1 MLAHESRTR
10 ATEQTG
16 ALWRMASTRLPTQW
30 GVFEAMGFERDM
42 GTGAPTVETA
52 LVLVL
57 GDLHHGVP
65 LLRVHSQCV
74 TGETFGS
81 LRCDCGGQLTLAL
94 QAICLLYTS
103 PSPRDGLLSR
113 MPSSA

>member
-1 MLAHESRTR
+1 MLAHESKTS

-30 GVFEAMGFERDM
+30 GVFEAMGFERDVR
-42 GTGAPTVETA
+42 TGGPAVETA
-52 LVLVL
+52 LALVL

-74 TGETFGS
+74 TGERFGWVG
-81 LRCDCGGQLTLAL
+81 CG
-94 QAICLLYTS
+94 
-103 PSPRDGLLSR
+103 
-113 MPSSA
+113 